1 MPRPDDS
8 TLPLED
14 LRAVEQRAS
23 DMLHR
28 AAAWNVFPTPVDD
41 ILAAA
46 NLRVAP
52 KSAFD
57 LRAMMD
63 YVRQKSAAAIGFL
76 KSALS
81 KVFGVYDANEQVIHI
96 DDDVVVARQTF
107 LKLHETG
114 HHALPH
120 HRKVFTFFEECE
132 KTLAPEIADHFER
145 EANNFARFVLFQG
158 DGFKGLAADMHLS
171 IRSPLALAKKF
182 GASVYASAR
191 EFART
196 HHGTCA
202 VFVLERVELLPGGGF
217 RAPVRRIEVSAAFH
231 HRFGAP
237 MDTLI
242 DHHHPLANIIP
253 LGRRMKGPLAMQ
265 YVDRNGVRHECLADA
280 FDTGHNVLILVHPIQ
295 ALTQT
300 TILLPSVGLT

>member
-8 TLPLED
+8 TLPVDD
-14 LRAVEQRAS
+14 LRSVER
-23 DMLHR
+23 R
-28 AAAWNVFPTPVDD
+28 AAEMLSHAGAWNVFPTPVDE

-57 LRAMMD
+57 IRAMVE
-63 YVRQKSAAAIGFL
+63 YVKQKSSAAVGFL

-81 KVFGVYDANEQVIHI
+81 KVFGLYDANENIIHI
-96 DDDVVVARQTF
+96 DDSVVVARQTF

-132 KTLAPEIADHFER
+132 QTLAPDIADHFER

-158 DGFKGLAADMHLS
+158 DGFKTLAADMS
-171 IRSPLALAKKF
+171 MSVRSPLTLAKKF
-182 GASVYASAR
+182 GASIYASAR

-196 HHGTCA
+196 HHGACA
-202 VFVLERVELLPGGGF
+202 VFVLERAELIPGGGF
-217 RAPVRRIEVSAAFH
+217 RAPIRRIEASAAFQ
-231 HRFGAP
+231 HRFSAP
-237 MDTLI
+237 TDTVI
-242 DHHHPLANIIP
+242 DHHHPLANLVP
-253 LGRRMKGPLAMQ
+253 LGRRMKGPLAVQ

-280 FDTGHNVLILVHPIQ
+280 FDTGHNVLILVHPVQ
-295 ALTQT
+295 ALTHT
-300 TILLPSVGLT
+300 TFILPNLGLA